1 MDLDRTS
8 NRDTLVQG
16 VAGSTPEV
24 DGDGALGGRLPGEVD
39 GLAGLGVETCGG
51 NVERVRTVWGL
62 SALSI
67 SKQRCGSDSQEGGWE
82 THVDGEC
89 CSKVERRL
97 MILICDELESKKTET
112 LGMLEIERE
121 SESIRMKGP
130 KKAGYQPRRAKEG
143 IKADR
148 SQPKATLHSCLYS
161 PVGRG
166 GKYLDLIYTGEGRSG
181 RLRYAI

>member
-1 MDLDRTS
+1 
-8 NRDTLVQG
+8 
-16 VAGSTPEV
+16 
-24 DGDGALGGRLPGEVD
+24 
-39 GLAGLGVETCGG
+39 
-51 NVERVRTVWGL
+51 
-62 SALSI
+62 
-67 SKQRCGSDSQEGGWE
+67 
-82 THVDGEC
+82 
-89 CSKVERRL
+89 